1 MRATSCKNISDRAR
15 RWAGR
20 NASDRK
26 RSDRFVPRGRRTVAH
41 GRAGRE
47 QGGWASGIN
56 RNHIAKWTIGQA
68 RVDSST
74 TSSATGHPRTIMATV
89 RGQGNAIPYTRT
101 CTADAKITS
110 WTATRKSAKKHRHH
124 GCLASRGQLLGH
136 DMSMLSLHPIHCYYC
151 ITCTTITPSHALILL
166 HHMHCYYFLTCTAI
180 ASSHAL
186 ILLHHMHCY

>member
-1 MRATSCKNISDRAR
+1 MRATSCKNINDRAR

-20 NASDRK
+20 NTSDRK

-74 TSSATGHPRTIMATV
+74 TSSATDHPRTPNPA
-89 RGQGNAIPYTRT
+89 RTRQCET
-101 CTADAKITS
+101 IYKHLHSRRQDNLLDS
-110 WTATRKSAKKHRHH
+110 NPEKSAMKHRHH

-136 DMSMLSLHPIHCYYC
+136 DTSMLSLHPMHCYYC
-151 ITCTTITPSHALILL
+151 ITCTTITPSHALILF

-186 ILLHHMHCY
+186 ILLHHMHWH

>member
-1 MRATSCKNISDRAR
+1 MRATSCKNISDQAR

-26 RSDRFVPRGRRTVAH
+26 RSHRFVPRGRRTVAH
-41 GRAGRE
+41 GRAGRQ
-47 QGGWASGIN
+47 QGGWASGIS
-56 RNHIAKWTIGQA
+56 RNYIAKWTIGQA

-74 TSSATGHPRTIMATV
+74 TSSATGHPRTFNRA
-89 RGQGNAIPYTRT
+89 RTRQRDT
-101 CTADAKITS
+101 IYNHLHSRRRDNLLDS
-110 WTATRKSAKKHRHH
+110 NPEKSAKKNRHH
-124 GCLASRGQLLGH
+124 GCLASRGQLFGH

-151 ITCTTITPSHALILL
+151 ITCTTITPSHALILFR
-166 HHMHCYYFLTCTAI
+166 HMHCYYFLTCTAI

>member
-1 MRATSCKNISDRAR
+1 MRATSCKNISDQAR

-26 RSDRFVPRGRRTVAH
+26 RSDRFVPRGRRTVTH
-41 GRAGRE
+41 GRAVRQ
-47 QGGWASGIN
+47 QGGWASGIS
-56 RNHIAKWTIGQA
+56 RNYIAKWTIGQA

-74 TSSATGHPRTIMATV
+74 TSSATGHPRTFNRA
-89 RGQGNAIPYTRT
+89 RTRQRDT
-101 CTADAKITS
+101 IYKHLHSRRQHNLLDS
-110 WTATRKSAKKHRHH
+110 NPEKSAKKNRHH
-124 GCLASRGQLLGH
+124 GCLASRGQLFGH

-151 ITCTTITPSHALILL
+151 ITCTTITPSHALILF